1 LAIKARQDALKNHPH
16 EAFLIRWS
24 QGNWWP
30 PGAKKQEDFTD
41 YNIAYLAHFVAN
53 ALSPDALR
61 NYDEFIEQYDE
72 IKNKE
77 FKTAES
83 IGLTKDKVLL
93 ICKQRNITEFEY
105 IQSKAKEIKARL
117 IDELYERYNYVNDGK
132 EKFDRFNRSIE
143 SNKRKSFMDD
153 YVNNALNQSEN
164 SDKINVGNNVKAFFN
179 LDDTEE

>member
-61 NYDEFIEQYDE
+61 NYDEFMEQYDE

-77 FKTAES
+77 FVLPEDV
-83 IGLTKDKVLL
+83 GLTKEKISIV
-93 ICKQRNITEFEY
+93 CRQKNISEFEY

-117 IDELYERYNYVNDGK
+117 MDELYERYNYVNSVK
-132 EKFDRFNRSIE
+132 EKINRF
-143 SNKRKSFMDD
+143 SNIIDSEKRERYMEEYK
-153 YVNNALNQSEN
+153 NITLNQSEN
-164 SDKINVGNNVKAFFN
+164 NDKIDISNNAKTFFN
-179 LDDTEE
+179 LDDAE